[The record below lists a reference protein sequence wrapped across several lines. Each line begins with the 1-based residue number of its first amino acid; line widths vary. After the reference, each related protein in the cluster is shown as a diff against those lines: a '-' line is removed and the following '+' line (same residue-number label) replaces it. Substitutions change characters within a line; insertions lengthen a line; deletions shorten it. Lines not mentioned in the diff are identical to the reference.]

1 MPRVAVTNVPRVR
14 PVVIVR
20 DSRLDGHTEEVGLRV
35 PVKEPTS
42 CGHPRAHERY
52 IGVFTLCAATFIG
65 DFFPPDPLPWAMA
78 LT

>member
-1 MPRVAVTNVPRVR
+1 MYLVCALWC
-14 PVVIVR
+14 VVIVR

-42 CGHPRAHERY
+42 CGHPRARKRY

-65 DFFPPDPLPWAMA
+65 DFFPPDPLLLMNRSS
-78 LT
+78 